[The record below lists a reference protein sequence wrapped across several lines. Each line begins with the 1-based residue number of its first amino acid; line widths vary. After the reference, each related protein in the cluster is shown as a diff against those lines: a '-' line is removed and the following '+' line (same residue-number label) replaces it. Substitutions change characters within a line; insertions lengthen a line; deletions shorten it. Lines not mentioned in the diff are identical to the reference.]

1 MLHAIKT
8 MKPHDSEYYTE
19 IHLHCF
25 LCNSIYTFSMSC
37 HFLCH
42 YLSLG
47 KYRTQKQSPPGTEQ
61 RHTEGRFRVTAAT
74 SQPVRAEEAFP
85 PGRLSFWILSGG
97 WMPPKSASA
106 RTMASAFWWW
116 ITITPKSLE
125 NHRKNQEIGLLYDPP
140 CALVMMRYCL
150 YLLVH
155 AKKYYYQGGHLPL
168 WRPRVRNLYDSG

>member
-25 LCNSIYTFSMSC
+25 LCKYYLHIFYAC
-37 HFLCH
+37 HAIFYVMICH
-42 YLSLG
+42 SASTVNRSSHL
-47 KYRTQKQSPPGTEQ
+47 PGTEQ

-74 SQPVRAEEAFP
+74 SLPVRAEETFP

-125 NHRKNQEIGLLYDPP
+125 NHRKKSRNWDLYDPP

-150 YLLVH
+150 
-155 AKKYYYQGGHLPL
+155 
-168 WRPRVRNLYDSG
+168 